1 MNFLGLGQNATIEI
15 VLDSLE
21 SRKLVEVKTDE
32 NNRTLLP
39 VFYNGESLSGKV
51 TISVKRN
58 GKLEY
63 QGIKIDFVGQIDFFA
78 DRGSRDEFL
87 TRTQELARPGI
98 LSQSATYPFHFADV
112 EKPYESYVG
121 SNVQLRYFLRVTI
134 VRRFMDITKEME
146 IVVHSFFRLPQPD
159 TNIQMEVGIEESLHI
174 EFEYNKSCYHLEDV
188 IVGKIYFLL
197 VRVKIKYMEIQI
209 LRREA
214 TGIGVNQFSDQETL
228 AKFEIM
234 DGAPVRGES
243 IPIRLFLAAYNLTP
257 TMRDVNRKFTVRYYL
272 NLVLL
277 DEEERR
283 YYKQHEIILY
293 RKPDKRP
300 EPIVAGALANAAITK
315 GAVIAGDPQSNVS
328 RTEEEPEL
336 PQSPPPPSSPVR
348 NSFLPNDEEDG
359 CTSHECADDD
369 QARDAHVKEPVY
381 SEFED
386 RKKSANSF
394 AAPPPHLPSAVPAAN
409 GDAAV
414 DDVPPT
420 TYATTNKDDETDVFR
435 GLGGDDEHSEASST
449 ASMSRAQR
457 SMARYEPAKERPPS
471 HQQLLSPTA
480 SQETEKEVLETA
492 TAGAL

>member
-15 VLDSLE
+15 ALDSLE
-21 SRKLVEVKTDE
+21 GRKLVEVKADE
-32 NNRTLLP
+32 NTRTLLP

-63 QGIKIDFVGQIDFFA
+63 QGIKIEFIGQIDFFA

-87 TRTQELARPGI
+87 NRTQELARPGI

-112 EKPYESYVG
+112 EKPFESYIG

-134 VRRFMDITKEME
+134 VRRFMDITKEMD
-146 IVVHSFFRLPQPD
+146 IVVHSFFRPPQPD

-300 EPIVAGALANAAITK
+300 EPVTVGAAAGTAIVKEAVAG
-315 GAVIAGDPQSNVS
+315 GDQSNACQA
-328 RTEEEPEL
+328 EESESPT
-336 PQSPPPPSSPVR
+336 PPPPSSPVR
-348 NSFLPNDEEDG
+348 NSFLPDDNEQNDRI
-359 CTSHECADDD
+359 SRECDDNGETRE
-369 QARDAHVKEPVY
+369 AIVKEPVC

-386 RKKSANSF
+386 RKKPVNSVPTSTSPHPPST
-394 AAPPPHLPSAVPAAN
+394 APATN

-414 DDVPPT
+414 GDVPSTVVPE
-420 TYATTNKDDETDVFR
+420 DDETDVFR
-435 GLGGDDEHSEASST
+435 GLGDDDDHSEASST
-449 ASMSRAQR
+449 PSMSRAKR
-457 SMARYEPAKERPPS
+457 SMARYEPAKERPLS
-471 HQQLLSPTA
+471 HQQLPPPDA
-480 SQETEKEVLETA
+480 PADTEKEMRE
-492 TAGAL
+492 TAGAV